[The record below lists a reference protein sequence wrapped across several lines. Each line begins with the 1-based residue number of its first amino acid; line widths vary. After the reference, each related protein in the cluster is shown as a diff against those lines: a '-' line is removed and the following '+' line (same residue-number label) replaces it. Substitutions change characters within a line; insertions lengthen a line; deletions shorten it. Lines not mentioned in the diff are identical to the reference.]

1 MVKKTESE
9 NLRILGSTAISDIRD
24 VVHQYVSEYLSWSTT
39 VSLYFSS
46 RSSKRM
52 AMWAAHSWKSHLL
65 LLQQGLDVSKFQ
77 ARTEQKNHSQSG
89 SFQATTGR
97 SYPVPSSDVISTH
110 DSWSTDFVYLGGIL
124 SIFVLG
130 WFTGE
135 WFISFFVPTNLV
147 TPHQGCLRSM
157 EMDQGQ
163 KWWRLLARW
172 MFSKHQSR
180 LQSPMDDPPICT
192 CCQESHGAHKWRRNK
207 RMPARW
213 CRCMAT
219 IAVFLPSITGKIVKW
234 HLPSTIKLE
243 DWRCTLANHYNTRFE
258 RIVCPDLMLSIL
270 YN

>member
-1 MVKKTESE
+1 
-9 NLRILGSTAISDIRD
+9 
-24 VVHQYVSEYLSWSTT
+24 
-39 VSLYFSS
+39 
-46 RSSKRM
+46 M
-52 AMWAAHSWKSHLL
+52 AVWAAHSLEIPFL

-77 ARTEQKNHSQSG
+77 ARTEQNDHSQSG
-89 SFQATTGR
+89 SFQGFSPAGPIKNW
-97 SYPVPSSDVISTH
+97 YPVPSSDVISTH
-110 DSWSTDFVYLGGIL
+110 DSWSTEGLYFGGKAL

-130 WFTGE
+130 WFAGE
-135 WFISFFVPTNLV
+135 WFISFFVPTNLL

-163 KWWRLLARW
+163 KWWRLLTRW
-172 MFSKHQSR
+172 MFSKHHNR
-180 LQSPMDDPPICT
+180 LQSPMDDPRICT

-219 IAVFLPSITGKIVKW
+219 IAVFLQSIMGKIVKW

-258 RIVCPDLMLSIL
+258 RIVRPDLLLPIL